1 MILNEYTTCCLE
13 ITNLTNLV
21 LTKYITN
28 LKYSIPSLQQYFL
41 LSEYQYNLKI
51 AFKNSMNY
59 KQYSHKHL
67 HLSQDIII
75 HLLYIHFHVK
85 RNTFS
90 QLAIH
95 PNKYTYIY
103 KSKKKHLHLF
113 QHIIKY
119 PLPR

>member
-75 HLLYIHFHVK
+75 HLLYIHVK
-85 RNTFS
+85 RNTLVNWPS
-90 QLAIH
+90 IPINIH
-95 PNKYTYIY
+95 IYI
-103 KSKKKHLHLF
+103 
-113 QHIIKY
+113 
-119 PLPR
+119 

>member
-85 RNTFS
+85 RNTLVKWPSIPINIHIYINRRESIFIFS
-90 QLAIH
+90 
-95 PNKYTYIY
+95 KT
-103 KSKKKHLHLF
+103 
-113 QHIIKY
+113 
-119 PLPR
+119 